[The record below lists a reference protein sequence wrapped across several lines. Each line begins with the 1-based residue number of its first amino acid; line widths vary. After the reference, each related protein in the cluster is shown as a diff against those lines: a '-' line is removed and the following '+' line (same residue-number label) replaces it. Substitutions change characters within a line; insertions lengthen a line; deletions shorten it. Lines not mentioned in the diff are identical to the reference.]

1 MNKIIIA
8 LGLTLAAA
16 TGAFAASPNDYV
28 ELNAPT
34 HGPAAEAHAAKAAE
48 QSGIDYTATASF
60 DSGPKAQIAPSFEDR
75 SLLYNR

>member
-34 HGPAAEAHAAKAAE
+34 HGPAAEAHAAKEAQA
-48 QSGIDYTATASF
+48 GVDYTATASF
-60 DSGPKAQIAPSFEDR
+60 ERSSTPSTHTEY
-75 SLLYNR
+75 SLERFNR